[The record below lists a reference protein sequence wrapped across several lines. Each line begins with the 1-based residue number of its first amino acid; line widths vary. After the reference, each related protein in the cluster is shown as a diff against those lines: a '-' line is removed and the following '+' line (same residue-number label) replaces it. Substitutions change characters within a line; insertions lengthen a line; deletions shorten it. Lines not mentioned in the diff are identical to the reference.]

1 MIALEGISSM
11 WIVGILAFLL
21 GTTLGCIA
29 AWLIVSRENKT
40 QQLEVELN
48 ELKGHFTDYRDQVT
62 RHFMQTSSLVQTM
75 TDSYRDVYEH
85 LASGAK
91 RLCDVDEGGNQL
103 YQAKPEEIEHP
114 EIEHPEADAVEM
126 AAAGFDYDEL
136 EELSRIRSDIDQL
149 MGESPHIPDSDSK
162 AEAEDKSPLQH

>member
-1 MIALEGISSM
+1 MIALEGTSSM

-29 AWLIVSRENKT
+29 AWLILSRENKT

-75 TDSYRDVYEH
+75 TESYRDVYEH

-91 RLCDVDEGGNQL
+91 RLCDVDEGANQL
-103 YQAKPEEIEHP
+103 YQAKTEEIQNP
-114 EIEHPEADAVEM
+114 DAAAAEM

-149 MGESPHIPDSDSK
+149 MGESPHIPESDSK

>member
-1 MIALEGISSM
+1 M

-29 AWLIVSRENKT
+29 AWLILSRENKT

-75 TDSYRDVYEH
+75 TESYRDVYEH

-91 RLCDVDEGGNQL
+91 RLCDVDEGASRL
-103 YQAKPEEIEHP
+103 YQAKTEEIQNP
-114 EIEHPEADAVEM
+114 DAAAAEM

-149 MGESPHIPDSDSK
+149 MGEPPHIPDSDST

>member
-1 MIALEGISSM
+1 MIALEGTSSM

-29 AWLIVSRENKT
+29 AWLILSRENKT

-75 TDSYRDVYEH
+75 TESYRDVYEH

-91 RLCDVDEGGNQL
+91 RLCDVDEGANQL
-103 YQAKPEEIEHP
+103 NQVKTEEIQNP
-114 EIEHPEADAVEM
+114 DAAAAEM

-149 MGESPHIPDSDSK
+149 MGESPQIPDSDST

>member
-1 MIALEGISSM
+1 MIALEGISTM
-11 WIVGILAFLL
+11 WIVGVLAFLL

-29 AWLIVSRENKT
+29 AWLIISRDNRT

-91 RLCDVDEGGNQL
+91 RLCDADEGANQL
-103 YQAKPEEIEHP
+103 YQAKTEEIEHP
-114 EIEHPEADAVEM
+114 DAAVAEM

-149 MGESPHIPDSDSK
+149 MGETPHIPDSDSK
-162 AEAEDKSPLQH
+162 AKAEDKSPLQH

>member
-1 MIALEGISSM
+1 MIALEGTSSM

-29 AWLIVSRENKT
+29 AWMILSRENKT

-75 TDSYRDVYEH
+75 TESYRDVYEH

-91 RLCDVDEGGNQL
+91 RLCDVDEGASQL
-103 YQAKPEEIEHP
+103 YQAKTEEIQNP
-114 EIEHPEADAVEM
+114 DAAAAEM

-149 MGESPHIPDSDSK
+149 MDESPHMPDSDSA
-162 AEAEDKSPLQH
+162 AETEDKSPLQH